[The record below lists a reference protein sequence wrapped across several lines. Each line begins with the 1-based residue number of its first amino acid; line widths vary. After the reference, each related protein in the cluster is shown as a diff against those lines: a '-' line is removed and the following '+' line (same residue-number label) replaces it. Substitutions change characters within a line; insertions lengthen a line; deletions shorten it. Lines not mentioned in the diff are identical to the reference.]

1 MIYFFSGD
9 FRFRR
14 DGNLLLVRYKD
25 KKEIYFLSL
34 IHGIKI
40 ERVPKRGKE
49 ETAASKLS
57 LVNDYNKFM
66 GGVDRNDALI
76 GNYSSVRKTLKRT
89 VKVVFHFIEEAF
101 LNAYILN
108 EKFGVKKMRFLAFKL
123 EIIESIIT
131 KNQLP
136 ELQIYEHPKLGRHY
150 VELIPPTEKK
160 ATSQK
165 RCAVCSKSNKRKK
178 SRYQCKHCSSH
189 PGLYPSLCFE
199 KFHT

>member
-76 GNYSSVRKTLKRT
+76 GNYSSVRKTLKWT

-131 KNQLP
+131 KNQLT
-136 ELQIYEHPKLGRHY
+136 ELEIYKHPKLGCHY
-150 VELIPPTEKK
+150 LELILPTEKK
-160 ATSQK
+160 AIPQK
-165 RCAVCSKSNKRKK
+165 RCAVCSKSNKRKE
-178 SRYQCKHCSSH
+178 SRYQCKNCSSH
-189 PGLYPSLCFE
+189 PGLCPAPCFE
-199 KFHT
+199 KFHS